1 MAEKDRNKKM
11 KEIME
16 RLEQGVKENLY
27 FGNVHGIFENHVA
40 ISQLQF

>member
-16 RLEQGVKENLY
+16 RLEQGVKEIFTSGKESEDRRY
-27 FGNVHGIFENHVA
+27 QPGIEEINP
-40 ISQLQF
+40 